1 MLYRATQNPFYL
13 RVGFDIL
20 QSLNTF
26 ARVKCGYATVHNVVD
41 KSLED
46 RMESFFLSETV
57 KYLYL
62 VSLFCNLDC
71 IKLDGFFIALFV
83 VEFFQNLLCIF
94 EKKIFVKF

>member
-1 MLYRATQNPFYL
+1 MYFYPLRPELAESTYMLYRATQNPFYL

-20 QSLNTF
+20 HSLNTF
-26 ARVKCGYATVHNVVD
+26 ARVKCGYATLHNVVD

-62 VSLFCNLDC
+62 VSVVYLGPVDSYV
-71 IKLDGFFIALFV
+71 FFL
-83 VEFFQNLLCIF
+83 
-94 EKKIFVKF
+94 

>member
-41 KSLED
+41 KTLED

-62 VSLFCNLDC
+62 VSLFCIWNGMKP
-71 IKLDGFFIALFV
+71 I
-83 VEFFQNLLCIF
+83 EFSTFSAIESSTSLYF
-94 EKKIFVKF
+94 